1 MTSFISVQNGALK
14 VKAISGPTH
23 TYLHP
28 FSFSKS
34 DNGTFENVPH
44 AGVPDTWDF
53 SWVETTDFLPEL

>member
-1 MTSFISVQNGALK
+1 M
-14 VKAISGPTH
+14 KAISGPTH